1 MMRGWCPN
9 PLLGNPDGLEEWKPE
24 PAKPEEPKPVWPNS
38 VWPYSGGILDIP
50 ADAKE

>member
-1 MMRGWCPN
+1 MRGWC

-24 PAKPEEPKPVWPNS
+24 PAKPEEPKPVWPAHAP
-38 VWPYSGGILDIP
+38 WPYSGSILDIP